1 MKTLFNNLI
10 KDETVALKNL
20 ISEVQTDL
28 ESLQD
33 DFDGVEKK
41 VEENAQTTQSNSDE
55 IKTLKTQLDEEN
67 FQL

>member
-41 VEENAQTTQSNSDE
+41 VEENAQTT
-55 IKTLKTQLDEEN
+55 
-67 FQL
+67 